1 MPGLLRASGKPCLK
15 FADHPWE
22 SAVHPTRFRDC
33 VRSTR
38 SLVAGLTALAALPA
52 SAPALLAQGATPP
65 AAAAATAPVDPRLEK
80 LKAEALVMV
89 ESRAKQ
95 VQEIVDMLFS
105 FQELGF
111 QEFESQR
118 YITTLLAKEGF
129 TIEKGVAGI
138 PSAWTAKWSYGT
150 GKPEI
155 SLGSDVDGI
164 PQASNKP
171 GVGYRDPMVAGGPG
185 HGEGHNSG
193 QAVNIVAAI
202 VVKQLM
208 QRDKINGTLLLWP
221 GIAEE
226 QMAGKAFLVRSGLFK
241 NTDVTL
247 FTHVGNDLGVSW
259 GASGSSAL
267 LSAEFRFRGS
277 SAHAA
282 GAPWSGKSALDAV
295 MLMGQGWEYKRE
307 HLRLQ
312 QRSHYVIKDGGDQP
326 NVVPSTASIWF
337 YFREQDYPRTM
348 ALFEVGKKIAEGAA
362 MMTDTKLD
370 TIAILGSGWSA
381 HFSKPIAEAMH
392 QNVQTVGM
400 PKWDDKDQTLAK
412 GIQKEL
418 GSPDFGL
425 SEQVNKQLRGAET
438 PQNWMGGGSDDIGDI
453 AWNVPTITLRF
464 PSNIP
469 GLPGHNWANAIS
481 MATPIAHK
489 GALAGAKVQAL
500 TMLDIVMTPK
510 IVADAWDYFKNVQ
523 TKDTKYTPF
532 IRPQD
537 MPPTYL
543 NADIMARYKTQLQKF
558 YYDPTK
564 FKTYMEQLGI
574 EYPTV
579 RPQVVAPKGDDGR
592 EKQ

>member
-1 MPGLLRASGKPCLK
+1 MVLK
-15 FADHPWE
+15 
-22 SAVHPTRFRDC
+22 AV
-33 VRSTR
+33 
-38 SLVAGLTALAALPA
+38 AINAMALASVSLLTNPVGAQQPAATVA
-52 SAPALLAQGATPP
+52 SA
-65 AAAAATAPVDPRLEK
+65 DPRIEK
-80 LKAEALVMV
+80 LKTEALQMV
-89 ESRAKQ
+89 ESRSKQ

-111 QEFESQR
+111 QEFETQK
-118 YITTLLAKEGF
+118 YITTLLQKEGF
-129 TIEKGVAGI
+129 TVEKGVAGI
-138 PSAWTAKWSYGT
+138 PSSWTAKWSYGT

-164 PQASNKP
+164 PQASSKP
-171 GVGYRDPMVAGGPG
+171 GVGYRDPMIQGGPG

-208 QRDKINGTLLLWP
+208 QRDKINGTILLWP

-226 QMAGKAFLVRSGLFK
+226 QMAGKAFLVRAGIFK

-267 LSAEFRFRGS
+267 ISAEFKFRGE

-282 GAPWSGKSALDAV
+282 GAPWRGKSALDAV
-295 MLMGQGWEYKRE
+295 MLMAQGWEFRRE
-307 HLRLQ
+307 HIRLQ
-312 QRSHYVIKDGGDQP
+312 QRSHYVIRDGGDQP

-348 ALFEVGKKIAEGAA
+348 ELFEMGKRVAAGAA
-362 MMTDTKLD
+362 MMTDTQLD
-370 TIAILGSGWSA
+370 TVNILGSGWSA

-392 QNVQTVGM
+392 QNVLKVGM
-400 PKWDDKDQTLAK
+400 PKWDDKDQALAK
-412 GIQKEL
+412 GLQKEL

-425 SEQVNKQLRGAET
+425 SEQVNKELRGAAT
-438 PQNWMGGGSDDIGDI
+438 PQNWTGGGSDDIGDV
-453 AWNVPTITLRF
+453 AWNMPTITLRY

-469 GLPGHNWANAIS
+469 GLPGHNWANAIA

-489 GALAGAKVQAL
+489 GAVAGAKVQAL
-500 TMLDIVMTPK
+500 TMLDIFMTPK
-510 IVADAWDYFKNVQ
+510 VVTDAWDYFNNVQ
-523 TKDTKYTPF
+523 TKETKYKPF
-532 IRPQD
+532 IRSFDQ
-537 MPPTYL
+537 PPTYL
-543 NADIMARYKTQLQKF
+543 NADIMARFRDQQKKF

-564 FKTYMEQLGI
+564 FKTYLEQLGI

-579 RPQVVAPKGDDGR
+579 RAQEAKPRGDNN
-592 EKQ
+592 

>member
-1 MPGLLRASGKPCLK
+1 M
-15 FADHPWE
+15 
-22 SAVHPTRFRDC
+22 HPTRFREC
-33 VRSTR
+33 FRSTR
-38 SLVAGLTALAALPA
+38 SVVLGLTALAAVPS
-52 SAPALLAQGATPP
+52 SAPALLAQGATVPP
-65 AAAAATAPVDPRLEK
+65 AAAPAAPADPRLEK
-80 LKAEALVMV
+80 LKAEALQMV

-138 PSAWTAKWSYGT
+138 PSSWTAKWSYGT

-171 GVGYRDPMVAGGPG
+171 GVGYRDPMVNGGPG
-185 HGEGHNSG
+185 HGEGHNAG
-193 QAVNIVAAI
+193 QAVNIVASI

-226 QMAGKAFLVRSGLFK
+226 QMAGKAFLVRSGLFE

-295 MLMGQGWEYKRE
+295 MLMGQAWEYKRE

-392 QNVQTVGM
+392 ANVVAVGM

-500 TMLDIVMTPK
+500 TMLDIVLTPK
-510 IVADAWDYFKNVQ
+510 VVADAWDYFKNVQ
-523 TKDTKYTPF
+523 TKDVKYTPF

-537 MPPTYL
+537 TPPTYL
-543 NADIMARYKTQLQKF
+543 NADIMAKYKTQLQKF

-564 FKTYMEQLGI
+564 FKTYLEQLGI

-579 RPQVVAPKGDDGR
+579 RAQVAQPKGDDGK

>member
-1 MPGLLRASGKPCLK
+1 MHQNVRCLIARPLDLAVAIIALL
-15 FADHPWE
+15 
-22 SAVHPTRFRDC
+22 
-33 VRSTR
+33 
-38 SLVAGLTALAALPA
+38 GLTPSGSPLR
-52 SAPALLAQGATPP
+52 AQGAPV
-65 AAAAATAPVDPRLEK
+65 AATSTVVVDPRLAK
-80 LKAEALVMV
+80 LKAEALVLV
-89 ESRAKQ
+89 EGRAKQ
-95 VQEIVDMLFS
+95 VQEMVDMLFS

-111 QEFESQR
+111 QEFESTK
-118 YITTLLAKEGF
+118 YLTGILEKEGF
-129 TIEKGVAGI
+129 KIERGVAGI
-138 PSAWTAKWSYGT
+138 PTAWTARWSQGS

-164 PQASNKP
+164 PQAGQKP
-171 GVGYRDPMVAGGPG
+171 GVGYKDPMIAGAPG

-193 QAVNIVAAI
+193 QAVNVVAAI

-208 QRDKINGTLLLWP
+208 MRDKIPGTIMLWP

-226 QMAGKAFLVRSGLFK
+226 QMAGKAFLVRAGVFK

-267 LSAEFRFRGS
+267 ISAEFKFKGS

-282 GAPWSGKSALDAV
+282 AAPWRGQSALDAA
-295 MLMGQGWEYKRE
+295 MLMGTGWEYRRE

-348 ALFEVGKKIAEGAA
+348 ALFEIGKKVAEGAA

-370 TIAILGSGWSA
+370 TIRILGSGWSG

-392 QNVQTVGM
+392 ANIQQVGM

-425 SEQVNKQLRGAET
+425 QEQVNKELRGAEL
-438 PQNWMGGGSDDIGDI
+438 PLNWMGGGSDDIGDVS
-453 AWNVPTITLRF
+453 WTVPTVTLRY

-500 TMLDIVMTPK
+500 TMLDIFLQPK
-510 IVADAWDYFKNVQ
+510 VVADAWTYFKDVQ
-523 TKDTKYTPF
+523 TKDVKYQPF

-537 MPPTYL
+537 MPPIEL
-543 NADIMARYKTQLQKF
+543 NAEIMARFLPQMKKF
-558 YYDPTK
+558 YYDPSK
-564 FKTYMEQLGI
+564 YKTYLEQLGI
-574 EYPTV
+574 TYPTV
-579 RPQVVAPKGDDGR
+579 RPLEAKPKGDND
-592 EKQ
+592 E